1 MGDLQ
6 TRHAMRAGDLRQ
18 ELRGRWTS
26 CFSFVDGE
34 VKLWDLQHSDG
45 CHPSGVRCGL
55 TKPEYNRAYSK
66 TPRGIANA
74 KLSRARTDAK
84 AYEVG
89 GRISLLE
96 SEAVQ
101 TGAVLI

>member
-1 MGDLQ
+1 
-6 TRHAMRAGDLRQ
+6 MRAGDLRQ

-45 CHPSGVRCGL
+45 YHPSGVRCGL
-55 TKPEYNRAYSK
+55 KGPDYQRAYHK
-66 TPRGIANA
+66 TPQGIASR
-74 KLSRARTDAK
+74 KRSRARADAK

-89 GRISLLE
+89 ARISLLD